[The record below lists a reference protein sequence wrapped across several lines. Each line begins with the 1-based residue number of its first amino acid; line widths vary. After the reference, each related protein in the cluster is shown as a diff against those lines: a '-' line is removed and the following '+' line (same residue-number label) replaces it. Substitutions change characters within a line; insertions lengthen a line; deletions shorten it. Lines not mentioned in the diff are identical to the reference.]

1 MSMDLVKPYFRLRCA
16 EVGLTKHPE
25 PFNENN
31 IPATLIDYA
40 YQLNFSSVDNLKFN
54 PGTTLD
60 LTMPIEV
67 IFYVKGY
74 RDPDEGQDRAIVK
87 AQELI
92 VASLA
97 TATRLGA
104 DIKNVVFQSMRI
116 EPLASS
122 NDNVIRVRLTFNTI
136 TTLAI

>member
-1 MSMDLVKPYFRLRCA
+1 MSMTLVKPYFRLRCA
-16 EVGLTKHPE
+16 AVGLSKHPD

-31 IPATLIDYA
+31 IPSTIIDFS
-40 YQLNFSSVDNLKFN
+40 YQLNFSSVNNLKFN

-67 IFYVKGY
+67 IFYVKGF
-74 RDPDEGQDRAIVK
+74 RDPDEGQDRAIAK

-92 VASLA
+92 LEASSIQN
-97 TATRLGA
+97 RIGA
-104 DIKNVVFQSMRI
+104 SIKNVVFQSMRI

-122 NDNVIRVRLTFNTI
+122 NDNVIRVRLAFNTI